1 MKKSAFFGRDDI
13 LAQLASLFEKRTA
26 SLVTCRGRRRIGKS
40 TLIKEFALRSGA
52 KFIKLEGLRPEPGMA
67 NKDQLSFFA
76 TKLAS
81 QTGCDKTAPEDWYS
95 AFVKLDSVISDRR
108 KTVVLLDEISWMAFD
123 DKTFP
128 SVLKNAWDDLF
139 KTHPR
144 LVLVACGSVS
154 SWIKDNIVANKAFVG
169 RRSLD
174 VVVPELPLSDCVKFW
189 GDRAGRVDSRE
200 IIDVL
205 SVTGGVPRY
214 LEEVNPRLSAA
225 ENIRRLC
232 YMPNSVLRTDFDDMF
247 NDVITKKQKY
257 VARVLRTFV
266 DGPKSGAEVAHS
278 MGVRKCGDVNDAI
291 QVLEEAGF
299 VAEECSVNPE
309 TGTDLRERRFRLKD
323 NYSRFYL
330 KFIER
335 NKRVIDAGAF
345 SLVSLDELDGIDAVM
360 GLAFENLVVNN
371 YRDLLPHLHLD
382 GTLVV
387 SAGPYRRKGSKARR
401 GAAGCQI
408 DLLIQTRRALY
419 IVEVKRKREIGREV
433 IEEVDRKVRAIK
445 RPEGVSARTA
455 LVYDGRLSPVAAAD
469 GYFDAIVPFTQ
480 LLGGPRGTEGQNRE
494 RRSRWRCAR
503 RGGYRKG

>member
-1 MKKSAFFGRDDI
+1 MIRRMKRNPFFGRDDI
-13 LAQLASLFEKRTA
+13 LDQLASLFDKRTA

-40 TLIKEFALRSGA
+40 TLVKEFARRSDA
-52 KFIKLEGLRPEPGMA
+52 RFIKLEGLRPEPGMTNA
-67 NKDQLSFFA
+67 DQLAFFA

-81 QTGCDKTAPEDWYS
+81 QTGCSKTVPEDWYS
-95 AFVKLDSVISDRR
+95 AFVRLDSVISDRG

-139 KTHPR
+139 KAHPR

-154 SWIKDNIVANKAFVG
+154 SWIRDNIVASKAFVG

-174 VVVPELPLSDCVKFW
+174 VVVPELPLKDCVKFW
-189 GDRAGRVDSRE
+189 GNRAGRVDPRE

-214 LEEVNPRLSAA
+214 LEEINPRLSAA

-247 NDVITKKQKY
+247 NDVITRKQKY
-257 VARVLRTFV
+257 VARVLKTFV
-266 DGPKSGAEVAHS
+266 DGPKSGAEAAQS
-278 MGVRKCGDVNDAI
+278 MGVEKCGDINDAI
-291 QVLEEAGF
+291 QVLREAGF

-309 TGTDLRERRFRLKD
+309 TGTELRERRFRLKD

-335 NKRVIDAGAF
+335 NKKVIDAGAF
-345 SLVSLDELDGIDAVM
+345 SFASLDELDGIDAVL

-371 YRDLLPHLHLD
+371 YRDLLPLLHLD
-382 GTLVV
+382 GALVV
-387 SAGPYRRKGSKARR
+387 SAGPFRRAGTKSRGGAGS
-401 GAAGCQI
+401 GCQV
-408 DLLIQTRRALY
+408 DLLIQTRRALCF
-419 IVEVKRKREIGREV
+419 VEVKRKKEIGREV
-433 IEEVDRKVRAIK
+433 IEEVDRKVRAVK

-469 GYFDAIVPFTQ
+469 GYFDAIVPFRR
-480 LLGGPRGTEGQNRE
+480 LLGL
-494 RRSRWRCAR
+494 
-503 RGGYRKG
+503 